1 MDGHPPIQRRLT
13 APRMRALA
21 GFALTTWTLSVA
33 PPVGPDEPT
42 EGTRLP
48 YSVSAETVKADAGVY
63 PVRFIDPPSKGGT
76 IIDPAFGIPI
86 LRLTDESDGSQCR
99 NLYSYWASMNLDHTK
114 ILVYCDHKP
123 YILDFDPRTLT
134 VRGPKYPALPAGVET
149 QGEILW
155 SSVHADLIFYQ
166 VGRVLHRRDVATGQG
181 GMETDFSAVLAPH
194 QIAWQLSK
202 SDDDDVFAFTKA
214 AGYCRYEGYAV
225 WSRSQ
230 RRFLANEDLQPMDE
244 VHIDK
249 TGRYLAID
257 AILSVCAGGADPPV
271 HDSLQWIILD
281 LVTGTRT
288 PLYDNPS
295 DLPPGHYALGR
306 ESMVGSGWAA
316 SPLQWRSLATA
327 SSTLRRPR
335 ILYDFGGVRSGA
347 HHSALADN
355 EHWVLTSSYSGTAAS
370 ASRPFE
376 NEIYQTATDG
386 SGRMR
391 RLVHHRSHNNDGFW
405 DTPRANISKNG
416 RFVVFT
422 SNWNGLRRD
431 AYMAIIPPA
440 P

>member
-1 MDGHPPIQRRLT
+1 MNVHPPIQRRLT
-13 APRMRALA
+13 APRLRVLA

-42 EGTRLP
+42 EGARLP
-48 YSVSAETVKADAGVY
+48 SSVSADAVKTDAGVY
-63 PVRFIDPPSKGGT
+63 PVRAVDPPAKGRT
-76 IIDPAFGIPI
+76 IVDPAFGVPI
-86 LRLTDESDGSQCR
+86 LRLTDGSDGSQCR
-99 NLYSYWASMNLDHTK
+99 NLYSYWPSMNQNHTK
-114 ILVYCDHKP
+114 ILVYCDDTP
-123 YILDFDPRTLT
+123 YIIDFDPATHTLQ
-134 VRGPKYPALPAGVET
+134 GPKYRALAEGVATAGEV
-149 QGEILW
+149 LW
-155 SSVHADLIFYQ
+155 SSVNPDLVFYQ
-166 VGRVLHRRDVATGQG
+166 IGRVLYSRNVVTGAG
-181 GMETDFSAVLAPH
+181 GMETDFSPALAPH

-271 HDSLQWIILD
+271 RDSLQWIILD
-281 LVTGTRT
+281 VVTGTRT

-306 ESMVGSGWAA
+306 GCMVGSSWAA
-316 SPLQWRSLATA
+316 SLLEWRSLATA
-327 SSTLRRPR
+327 SSTIRRPR
-335 ILYDFGGVRSGA
+335 ILYDFGDIRSGA

-355 EHWVLTSSYSGTAAS
+355 EHWVLTSSYSGTTAS

-391 RLVHHRSHNNDGFW
+391 RLVHHRSHNIDGFW
-405 DTPRANISKNG
+405 DTPRADISKNG
-416 RFVVFT
+416 RFVIFT
-422 SNWNGLRRD
+422 SNWNGVRRD